1 MDVRPY
7 GLEETHVLPCLCMR
21 KKSSKQ
27 TASAEAVISVLAL
40 EAIELI
46 ERYAPLAVFL
56 KSEWVKAGVEAT

>member
-1 MDVRPY
+1 MSVPMAWRRLTSY
-7 GLEETHVLPCLCMR
+7 LASVCE

-46 ERYAPLAVFL
+46 ERYAPLTVFL